1 MANLSKESL
10 LARTLPQKDV
20 ELADGTVRV
29 RALSRSESIRVAG
42 LSGDIDAAETFILA
56 CALIDP
62 ELTEEEVTRWRAA
75 APSGEVDAVADA
87 VLELSGMTAKAAE
100 ATARRFPKGP

>member
-29 RALSRSESIRVAG
+29 RALSRAEAVKVAD
-42 LSGDIDAAETFILA
+42 LQKDVDAAEIYILA
-56 CALIDP
+56 CALVDP
-62 ELTEEEVTRWRAA
+62 DLTEDEVRAWRAA
-75 APSGEVDAVADA
+75 SPSGEIDAVADA
-87 VLELSGMTAKAAE
+87 VLSLSGLTPEAAE
-100 ATARRFPKGP
+100 AAIRRFQQGP